1 MVPVGQRIYGNLGL
15 RNSIMVAVIVALSF
29 LVSDLL
35 PLKGDFCKKLVCSIE
50 LLIVE
55 FDHFVVEVFL
65 SHLEIG

>member
-1 MVPVGQRIYGNLGL
+1 
-15 RNSIMVAVIVALSF
+15 MVAVIVALIF

-35 PLKGDFCKKLVCSIE
+35 PLKGHFCKKLVCIE

-65 SHLEIG
+65 LHLEAG